1 MVEKKLKESVKEK
14 EILLKEIHHRVKNN
28 MQIISSLLNI
38 QTRYLD
44 DEESINVLK
53 ESQNRVKS
61 MAMIHEKLYGSSDFN
76 KIYFDDYIES
86 LVWDLFYSYSIE
98 KGTINPILEI
108 DDVKLNIETS
118 IPCGLIITE
127 LVSNSLKYAFPN
139 QLKGELKVSLKNK
152 DDHYKLIISD
162 NGIGFP
168 KNIDFKNT
176 KSLGLELV
184 NNLVEQI
191 DGNIQLEN
199 SKGTKFKITFK
210 ELEYKERI

>member
-1 MVEKKLKESVKEK
+1 M
-14 EILLKEIHHRVKNN
+14 
-28 MQIISSLLNI
+28 
-38 QTRYLD
+38 
-44 DEESINVLK
+44 
-53 ESQNRVKS
+53 
-61 MAMIHEKLYGSSDFN
+61 
-76 KIYFDDYIES
+76 
-86 LVWDLFYSYSIE
+86 
-98 KGTINPILEI
+98 
-108 DDVKLNIETS
+108 
-118 IPCGLIITE
+118 
-127 LVSNSLKYAFPN
+127 KYAFPN

>member
-1 MVEKKLKESVKEK
+1 
-14 EILLKEIHHRVKNN
+14 